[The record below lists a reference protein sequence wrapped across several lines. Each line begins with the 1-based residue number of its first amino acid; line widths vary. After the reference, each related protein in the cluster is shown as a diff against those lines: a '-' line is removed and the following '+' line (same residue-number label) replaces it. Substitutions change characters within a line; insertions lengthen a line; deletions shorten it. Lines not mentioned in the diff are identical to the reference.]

1 MKFEEIKTIEDLF
14 EYIDETIS
22 DEEVDQALLEYA
34 EKTGQIVQDPEDVR
48 ISKTEIDHDLFYDE
62 DGKPLGFIE
71 AIEVLDRMLYQ

>member
-22 DEEVDQALLEYA
+22 DEELDQALLEYA

-48 ISKTEIDHDLFYDE
+48 ISNTEIDHDLFYDE